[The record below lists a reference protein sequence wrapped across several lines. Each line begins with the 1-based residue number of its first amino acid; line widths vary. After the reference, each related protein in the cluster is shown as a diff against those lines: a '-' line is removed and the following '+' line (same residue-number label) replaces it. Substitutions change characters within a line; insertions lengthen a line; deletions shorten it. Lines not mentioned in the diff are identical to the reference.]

1 MYLNHLQQ
9 DEIFIPSAI
18 KSFESITGIKSRRG
32 LENVIVS
39 NGKIVNVVSKSY
51 GHIPNELFFH
61 KAEQLLVDANLKY
74 RKRTINR
81 NDRSFVMDFIID
93 NDNLFELKNKQDL
106 SIIRGLYLYG
116 HPGSGKTTF
125 IENLLIPEIG
135 PTVMSSVQGVSNV
148 IDTDHFL

>member
-9 DEIFIPSAI
+9 NEIYIPSEI
-18 KSFESITGIKSRRG
+18 KSVENITGIQSRRG

-51 GHIPNELFFH
+51 GHIPNELFFP

-81 NDRSFVMDFIID
+81 NDSSFVVDFIIE
-93 NDNLFELKNKQDL
+93 NDN
-106 SIIRGLYLYG
+106 
-116 HPGSGKTTF
+116 
-125 IENLLIPEIG
+125 
-135 PTVMSSVQGVSNV
+135 
-148 IDTDHFL
+148 